1 MSKKT
6 YQLILQIGI
15 YISFLSVF
23 LVFKNLLFP
32 YITSKQITFN
42 IITELLFI
50 IWVAYVVK
58 YPSARPRWSYISFGL
73 IVFFLAVLVSCF
85 TGVDFNLS
93 FWGDVERMLGF
104 FHIFHFLLFYF
115 IIITVFRKW
124 PDWRNLFIVSVSA
137 AALISLYALINN
149 VSMSTIGNTAYVS
162 GYLIFNI
169 YFSFILFFR
178 GKNWLIKSIYP
189 VLALI
194 MLLAFRKADT
204 SGAYVGLA
212 ASILVLLSLYLILHK
227 NKKIRIYSSAFL
239 LILVFSVSFI
249 FLNKESALVQ
259 GNNFLKNT
267 TREISLNKNTFQTR
281 LISWRAALKDF
292 KNHPILGTGHG
303 NYAITFD
310 KYFEPKFY
318 TFTSS
323 ETYFDRA
330 HNNIIDI
337 ASTTGAVGLLTY
349 LSIFMA
355 VGYYLILGYRQDKIN
370 INEFVLISALITAYF
385 IQNLAV
391 FDSLVTYLSL
401 MVVLG
406 FVYWLTNKNEIE
418 EIEEEHDQPLN
429 NQEIYTFAVVGLIV
443 LSILYQYNIKPLKML
458 IGTIKAQIVLAQPG
472 GDIISVV
479 DIHKKALSYNTV
491 LDRDSRTVLIRLIS
505 GNINSLKNIGS
516 QPAKE
521 ILDYAIS
528 LASANVD
535 YNKEDSLNQLM
546 LAQAYDTAA
555 RFSAD
560 GNQDTFYHY
569 ADRALEAVN
578 ESIAASPGRVTVYF
592 SKAQIFMTRGEADKA
607 IDTLKYA
614 VSLNEDYVDSHCNL
628 SRFLL
633 SLGREEEGFQAMDK
647 CIDKGGTG
655 NLYPAQYVKL
665 LINHYAE
672 LESKANIARVI
683 KLYELLANN
692 LEPNDAKIW
701 VNLASLYAREGNKD
715 KAIDA
720 ARKAIEYDPSIKDAA
735 EDFIKKLEEL

>member
-58 YPSARPRWSYISFGL
+58 HPSARPRWSYISFGL

-310 KYFEPKFY
+310 KYFERSK
-318 TFTSS
+318 
-323 ETYFDRA
+323 
-330 HNNIIDI
+330 
-337 ASTTGAVGLLTY
+337 Y
-349 LSIFMA
+349 LSKVMA
-355 VGYYLILGYRQDKIN
+355 
-370 INEFVLISALITAYF
+370 
-385 IQNLAV
+385 
-391 FDSLVTYLSL
+391 
-401 MVVLG
+401 
-406 FVYWLTNKNEIE
+406 
-418 EIEEEHDQPLN
+418 
-429 NQEIYTFAVVGLIV
+429 
-443 LSILYQYNIKPLKML
+443 
-458 IGTIKAQIVLAQPG
+458 
-472 GDIISVV
+472 
-479 DIHKKALSYNTV
+479 
-491 LDRDSRTVLIRLIS
+491 
-505 GNINSLKNIGS
+505 
-516 QPAKE
+516 
-521 ILDYAIS
+521 
-528 LASANVD
+528 
-535 YNKEDSLNQLM
+535 
-546 LAQAYDTAA
+546 
-555 RFSAD
+555 
-560 GNQDTFYHY
+560 
-569 ADRALEAVN
+569 
-578 ESIAASPGRVTVYF
+578 
-592 SKAQIFMTRGEADKA
+592 
-607 IDTLKYA
+607 
-614 VSLNEDYVDSHCNL
+614 
-628 SRFLL
+628 
-633 SLGREEEGFQAMDK
+633 
-647 CIDKGGTG
+647 
-655 NLYPAQYVKL
+655 
-665 LINHYAE
+665 
-672 LESKANIARVI
+672 
-683 KLYELLANN
+683 
-692 LEPNDAKIW
+692 
-701 VNLASLYAREGNKD
+701 
-715 KAIDA
+715 
-720 ARKAIEYDPSIKDAA
+720 
-735 EDFIKKLEEL
+735 